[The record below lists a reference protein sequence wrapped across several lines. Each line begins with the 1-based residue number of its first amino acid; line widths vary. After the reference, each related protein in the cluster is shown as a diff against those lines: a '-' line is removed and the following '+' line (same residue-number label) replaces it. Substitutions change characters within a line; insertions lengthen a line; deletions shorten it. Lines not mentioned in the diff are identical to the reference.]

1 MIRLVTLEDPMFR
14 DFSFLA
20 AARPCSWGM
29 VGEAHGWPRCTRGAG
44 VARSL
49 QCERP
54 QTIYPVSRGPRAPT
68 ARRFIRTFRDS

>member
-1 MIRLVTLEDPMFR
+1 MIRLVTLGSNVPI
-14 DFSFLA
+14 FLFFGRRQA
-20 AARPCSWGM
+20 MRSWGM
-29 VGEAHGWPRCTRGAG
+29 VWGRLVDGRCTRGAG

-68 ARRFIRTFRDS
+68 AQRFIRTFRDS